1 MLSTPSSVFCNGLLL
16 ILLAMNPDKSDPAG
30 IEMSLE
36 WKHVPQY
43 CMGNDQYHVVVM
55 VLMYSVQKQEGGG
68 GTFTSEIKLLSGAGV
83 QWALSLR

>member
-16 ILLAMNPDKSDPAG
+16 ILLAMNPDNSDPAG

-43 CMGNDQYHVVVM
+43 CMGNDQYHV
-55 VLMYSVQKQEGGG
+55 L
-68 GTFTSEIKLLSGAGV
+68 TWL
-83 QWALSLR
+83 